1 MGRLHNPSLF
11 IIIMAIIITII
22 MDDLTEDN
30 TEECATGRELSA
42 TGRELRTAVLN
53 RFVMM
58 FCVGRRIEECHAL
71 KVH

>member
-1 MGRLHNPSLF
+1 
-11 IIIMAIIITII
+11 

-30 TEECATGRELSA
+30 TEEYATGR
-42 TGRELRTAVLN
+42 GTAVPN

-58 FCVGRRIEECHAL
+58 FCVGRRVEECHAL

>member
-30 TEECATGRELSA
+30 TEECATGRE
-42 TGRELRTAVLN
+42 TAVLN